1 MEIPRDFNELTQQQL
16 KDFARMGFNT
26 YWDLIDNLS
35 VNTDFSSVAQHISK
49 EVTNMQK
56 IINKQNQELTDK
68 L

>member
-1 MEIPRDFNELTQQQL
+1 MEIPRDFNQLTLQQL
-16 KDFARMGFNT
+16 KDFAKIGFDT

-35 VNTDFSSVAQHISK
+35 VNTDFNSVAQHIRK

-56 IINKQNQELTDK
+56 IINKLNQELTDK

>member
-1 MEIPRDFNELTQQQL
+1 MEIPRDFNQLTLQQL
-16 KDFARMGFNT
+16 KDFAKIGFDT

-35 VNTDFSSVAQHISK
+35 VNTDFNSVAQHIRR

-56 IINKQNQELTDK
+56 IINQQNQEIINK